1 VCVRGRD
8 TIWAE
13 KDPKEDMIW
22 AEKDPKEDR
31 VGFLC
36 DGLLILFFSKKIKIC
51 SFKKLIIVSEFR
63 VPSLRPDV

>member
-1 VCVRGRD
+1 VRGRD

-22 AEKDPKEDR
+22 AEKDPKEDK

-36 DGLLILFFSKKIKIC
+36 DGLLILFFSKK
-51 SFKKLIIVSEFR
+51 
-63 VPSLRPDV
+63 